1 MLGYRYIV
9 KYLLPALM
17 CLEICA
23 LPIEIMYTLCVCI
36 HVCSYNL
43 GYSCLL
49 TYYCTWVI
57 LSLSLSL
64 SHSHTHTHRSRQ
76 QDQTRLMRY
85 VCILCCVY
93 YNRLIHTVSYS
104 ATDHSHGQD
113 GYSPQSGPLSNR

>member
-57 LSLSLSL
+57 LSLSLSRTRT
-64 SHSHTHTHRSRQ
+64 HTHTEAGSKTRQ
-76 QDQTRLMRY
+76 D
-85 VCILCCVY
+85 
-93 YNRLIHTVSYS
+93 
-104 ATDHSHGQD
+104 
-113 GYSPQSGPLSNR
+113 